1 MKLSCRFDLT
11 LEMTMD
17 AAKNM
22 IGGHIEY
29 RTDLF
34 KRSTVENLVKHF
46 EVGQHSSLFTD
57 G

>member
-1 MKLSCRFDLT
+1 MLCCRFDLT

-17 AAKNM
+17 SNKNTVA
-22 IGGHIEY
+22 GHVEY

-46 EVGQHSSLFTD
+46 EVSLSSAAHFSVA
-57 G
+57 